1 MGVRA
6 FMLQTSSC
14 PRLGLKSNLGGR
26 AIWRTVLQ
34 LVSVGHTVG
43 MLFPRH
49 LPLVAACLVG
59 ILATA
64 RAQDGKVKRVF
75 RPTFGRVVD
84 AAGKPLAGATV
95 TLVGG
100 LPHLLPGLQD
110 IHVAAVETD
119 RRGRAMA
126 RLQQGLC
133 YVAWVSG
140 PVIDGKITTS
150 DVVGY
155 FAAGAMFE
163 LTCGEEVEVS
173 TCTLTGEDEWQ
184 HVGKLRY
191 FAMTSMPGTEVQLER
206 SAEGVFQLPGEPF
219 TAFEVRL
226 PDGQALWH
234 ASMSSDLHLPPPQSV
249 RVRAVDA
256 DGNALAGANVRHRVG
271 RLSSW
276 QLDGLRSVGEDRMRQ
291 LGVTDGDGL
300 CVVEVPYEG
309 NPLEDGRA
317 NLLLFVESVGRPA
330 VAGGIWNRQL
340 YVSDH
345 KVPAIDGD
353 ELRFECAEV
362 EPLRGVM
369 PTAPPGTTAHLAA
382 ICKLYLQRNS
392 YLHDARVFTADVA
405 SDGSFEFSDLPAE
418 LHSCR
423 LSFLPP
429 TGSAWQPPVFA
440 PEANRELP
448 EQLLRLPDG
457 AQHTLDL
464 VSLDLAVTDPT
475 GGPARG
481 AVAFLSSGDRSGILL
496 RDSLLRVALD
506 ERGAAHLQLTPGNWV
521 VVVLTDSGY
530 CGVPLELDETTGK
543 ANVQLEPLA
552 STKVT
557 LKDAS
562 GKPVVGAGVRS
573 RGTTTRGTNDPVSS
587 ILQGLG
593 RTARVH
599 WQRLRTDEAGQV
611 EIPFVP
617 VVGVQQRVELRWDD
631 GRSEEFALE
640 ADTKVTIG
648 VAERP
653 NKNSRLRRAPK

>member
-1 MGVRA
+1 ME
-6 FMLQTSSC
+6 
-14 PRLGLKSNLGGR
+14 PLGRR
-26 AIWRTVLQ
+26 AIWRTVLHT
-34 LVSVGHTVG
+34 VPVGHTVG
-43 MLFPRH
+43 MLLPRH
-49 LPLVAACLVG
+49 WPLLAACLAAGV
-59 ILATA
+59 ANA
-64 RAQDGKVKRVF
+64 HAQDGKIERAF

-84 AAGKPLAGATV
+84 ASGKPIAGATV
-95 TLVGG
+95 TLIGG
-100 LPHLLPGLQD
+100 LPHLLPALQD
-110 IHVAAVETD
+110 VHVAEVETD
-119 RRGRAMA
+119 QRGRAMA

-140 PVIDGKITTS
+140 PVIAGQIVTS

-163 LTCGEEVEVS
+163 LTCGTAREVP
-173 TCTLTGEDEWQ
+173 TCTLTGEDKWQ

-191 FAMTSMPGTEVQLER
+191 FAMTSKPGTEVEIER
-206 SAEGVFQLPGEPF
+206 SAEGVFQLPGKPF
-219 TAFEVRL
+219 DSFEVRL

-234 ASMSSDLHLPPPQSV
+234 APMRNELHLPPPQSV

-256 DGNALAGANVRHRVG
+256 DGNALVGAKVKHRVG

-276 QLDGLRSVGEDRMRQ
+276 RLDGLRSVGQDRMRS
-291 LGVTDGDGL
+291 LGVTDDDGL
-300 CVVEVPYEG
+300 CVVEVPYDT
-309 NPLEDGRA
+309 NPLEGGRDD
-317 NLLLFVESVGRPA
+317 LLLFVESEARPA
-330 VAGGIWNRQL
+330 VAGGIWNRSL

-345 KVPAIDGD
+345 KVSEIEGD

-382 ICKLYLQRNS
+382 VCKLHLQRNS
-392 YLHDARVFTADVA
+392 YLHDARVFTTAVGK
-405 SDGSFEFSDLPAE
+405 DGTFAFADLPAE

-429 TGSAWQPPVFA
+429 VGSAWQPPVFA
-440 PEANRELP
+440 PESRRELP
-448 EQLLRLPDG
+448 EQLLPLSDG
-457 AQHTLDL
+457 AEHTLEL
-464 VSLDLAVTDPT
+464 VSLDLTVADPT

-506 ERGAAHLQLTPGNWV
+506 ERGAAHLQLIPGNWV
-521 VVVLTDSGY
+521 VVVLTEAGY
-530 CGVPLELDETTGK
+530 CGVPLELDEMSDK

-552 STKVT
+552 LMKVT
-557 LKDAS
+557 LKDGS

-573 RGTTTRGTNDPVSS
+573 RGTSIRGTNDPVNS

-599 WQRLRTDEAGQV
+599 WRRLRTDEAGQV

-640 ADTKVTIG
+640 ADTQVTVG
-648 VAERP
+648 VAERS
-653 NKNSRLRRAPK
+653 NKR

>member
-1 MGVRA
+1 MG
-6 FMLQTSSC
+6 
-14 PRLGLKSNLGGR
+14 
-26 AIWRTVLQ
+26 
-34 LVSVGHTVG
+34 
-43 MLFPRH
+43 
-49 LPLVAACLVG
+49 LVA
-59 ILATA
+59 TA
-64 RAQDGKVKRVF
+64 HAQGGELKQVF

-110 IHVAAVETD
+110 MHVAAVETD
-119 RRGRAMA
+119 TRGRAMA
-126 RLQQGLC
+126 RLQPGLC

-140 PVIDGKITTS
+140 PVLDGKIATS

-163 LTCGEEVEVS
+163 LTCGEAVEVS

-191 FAMTSMPGTEVQLER
+191 FAMTSMPGTEVELER
-206 SAEGVFQLPGEPF
+206 SAEGVFQLPGKPF

-234 ASMSSDLHLPPPQSV
+234 AMMSSDLHLPPPQSV

-256 DGNALAGANVRHRVG
+256 AGNALVGANVRHRVG

-276 QLDGLRSVGEDRMRQ
+276 RLDGLRSVGEDRMRQ
-291 LGVTDGDGL
+291 LGATDDDGL
-300 CVVEVPYEG
+300 CVVEVPYGG

-317 NLLLFVESVGRPA
+317 NLLLFVESDGRPA
-330 VAGGIWNRQL
+330 VAGGVWNRSF

-345 KVPAIDGD
+345 KVPEIKGD
-353 ELRFECAEV
+353 ELRFECAAV

-369 PTAPPGTTAHLAA
+369 PTAPPRTTAHLAA

-392 YLHDARVFTADVA
+392 YLHDARVFTAEVA
-405 SDGSFEFSDLPAE
+405 KDGSFAFTDLPAE

-429 TGSAWQPPVFA
+429 KGSSWQPPVFA
-440 PEANRELP
+440 PETNRELP
-448 EQLLRLPDG
+448 EQLLPLPG
-457 AQHTLDL
+457 GGEHTLEL
-464 VSLDLAVTDPT
+464 VSLDLTVTDPT

-506 ERGAAHLQLTPGNWV
+506 ERGAAHLRLMPGNWV
-521 VVVLTDSGY
+521 VVVLTASGY
-530 CGVPLELDETTGK
+530 CGVPFELDETTDK

-552 STKVT
+552 LMKVT
-557 LKDAS
+557 LNDAA
-562 GKPVVGAGVRS
+562 GKPVVGAGVSS

-599 WQRLRTDEAGQV
+599 WQLLRTDEAGQV

-617 VVGVQQRVELRWDD
+617 VVGVRQRVELRWDG

-640 ADTKVTIG
+640 ADTNVTIG
-648 VAERP
+648 VAKKA
-653 NKNSRLRRAPK
+653 NKDSRLRRIPR